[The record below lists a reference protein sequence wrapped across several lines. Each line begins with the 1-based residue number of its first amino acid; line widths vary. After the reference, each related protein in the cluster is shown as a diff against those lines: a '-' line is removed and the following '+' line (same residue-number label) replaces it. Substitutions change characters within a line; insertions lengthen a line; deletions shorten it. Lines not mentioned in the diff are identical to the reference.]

1 MSKLER
7 LSFPKTDI
15 NLKREIETEIKEE
28 FERKDK
34 LMWSRWQN
42 SNLHYDDFKSSSSA
56 WLGYSEKYIRY
67 TDAFISIHY
76 IKLQFAVSTF
86 IYILFYRHIIIMY

>member
-34 LMWSRWQN
+34 LMWSR
-42 SNLHYDDFKSSSSA
+42 
-56 WLGYSEKYIRY
+56 
-67 TDAFISIHY
+67 
-76 IKLQFAVSTF
+76 
-86 IYILFYRHIIIMY
+86 

>member
-15 NLKREIETEIKEE
+15 NLEREIETEIKEE

-34 LMWSRWQN
+34 LMWSR
-42 SNLHYDDFKSSSSA
+42 
-56 WLGYSEKYIRY
+56 
-67 TDAFISIHY
+67 
-76 IKLQFAVSTF
+76 
-86 IYILFYRHIIIMY
+86 